1 MGGAPST
8 VAQLALIVIA
18 VLPGVTYQFVRERQR
33 GSLPGEQ
40 DLTERVLRAL
50 TASVALDAL
59 YVVVLAPWIVRIAT
73 DGLRI
78 TKNAAQLRW
87 VGLMCLVLIF
97 LIPAVFAWCI
107 SVLHLRS
114 WKGIYVGTPSAWDHV
129 FQNLP
134 ASFIRARMK
143 DSSWVGGW
151 YGPNSFVTAYPR
163 PPEIYLEIAWRMGG
177 DGSFIAA
184 VERTQGI
191 IIAGADIDL
200 LEIVEN

>member
-50 TASVALDAL
+50 TASAALDAL
-59 YVVVLAPWIVRIAT
+59 YAVVLAPWLVRINT

-78 TKNAAQLRW
+78 TRSPAQLRW
-87 VGLMCLVLIF
+87 AGIACLVLIF
-97 LIPAVFAWCI
+97 LIPAILAWCI

-114 WKGIYVGTPSAWDHV
+114 WKGVYVGTPSAWDHV

-143 DSSWVGGW
+143 GGTWVGGW
-151 YGPNSFVTAYPR
+151 YGSNSFATAYPR
-163 PPEIYLEIAWRMGG
+163 PPEIYLEITWRMGA
-177 DGSFIAA
+177 DGSFIAP
-184 VERTQGI
+184 VDRTQGI
-191 IIAGADIDL
+191 IVNGADIDL
-200 LEIVEN
+200 LEVLEN